1 MRGHTRWSPFE
12 DVFNSQLAADRPFN
26 QLWSERPAQSKRSAV
41 LPVHVYARED
51 SWPVEIVRL
60 FSLVLIALTLFPPAS
75 AAGATALSGMWR
87 SAPEELPLTTAFDES
102 VWGKGAKSV
111 RTVQMAVRPAGDAT
125 LTVTRKVVDAR
136 GRTVPGSTSIEH
148 ADLVIGSVASSN
160 QVRSELAVTVKN
172 AERRYP
178 DDPKATWALEG
189 LRVEVA
195 TFNDT
200 PGEIEVRVDFPEGRG
215 SFWEKLLRSKSQQ

>member
-1 MRGHTRWSPFE
+1 MFCTNE
-12 DVFNSQLAADRPFN
+12 DD
-26 QLWSERPAQSKRSAV
+26 W
-41 LPVHVYARED
+41 HG
-51 SWPVEIVRL
+51 EIARL
-60 FSLVLIALTLFPPAS
+60 FALMLTTLLLFSPAS
-75 AAGATALSGMWR
+75 AAGSTALSGTWR
-87 SAPEELPLTTAFDES
+87 AAPEEMPLTTAFDES

-111 RTVQMAVRPAGDAT
+111 RTMQMVVRPTADAT

-148 ADLVIGSVASSN
+148 ANLVLESVESSN

-189 LRVEVA
+189 LRVEIA

-200 PGEIEVRVDFPEGRG
+200 PGEIEVRVDFQEGRG
-215 SFWEKLLRSKSQQ
+215 SFWEKLRRSNRRSERRTTTRVSRDWPQRLGASVGRNYETE